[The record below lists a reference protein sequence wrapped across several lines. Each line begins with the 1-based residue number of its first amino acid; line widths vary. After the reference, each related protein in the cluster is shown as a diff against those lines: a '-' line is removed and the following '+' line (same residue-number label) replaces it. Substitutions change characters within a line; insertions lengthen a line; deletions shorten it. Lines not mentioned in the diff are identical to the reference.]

1 MAMLTMLR
9 EIGLHQRSDGTFDVD
24 AFKIVYVAP
33 MKSLVSEM
41 VLNFGPR
48 LKPFGINVAELSGDQ
63 QLNAE
68 QIANTQVIV
77 TTPEKWDVVT
87 RRGDRAYT
95 LLVKLI
101 IIDEVH
107 LLHDSRG
114 ATLESIVARTIRQIE
129 STQELVRLVGLSA
142 TLPNYEDV
150 ALFLR
155 VKAEVGLFYFDASYR
170 PVPLQQQ
177 FIGITVKKAFKRSQL
192 MNEICYQKVIE
203 EAGKNQILVFVHS
216 RKETSTTARSL
227 RDQALAADALGL
239 FVKDNARR
247 ELLAAEAENVKN
259 QQLKELL
266 PYGLAIHH
274 AGLTRADRK
283 LVEELF
289 DAHHIQ
295 VLW

>member
-1 MAMLTMLR
+1 
-9 EIGLHQRSDGTFDVD
+9 
-24 AFKIVYVAP
+24 
-33 MKSLVSEM
+33 
-41 VLNFGPR
+41 
-48 LKPFGINVAELSGDQ
+48 
-63 QLNAE
+63 
-68 QIANTQVIV
+68 
-77 TTPEKWDVVT
+77 VT

-114 ATLESIVARTIRQIE
+114 ATLEAIVARTIRQIE

-155 VKAEVGLFYFDASYR
+155 VKPDRGLFFFDNSYR

-177 FIGITVKKAFKRSQL
+177 YVGITVKKAFKRSQM
-192 MNEICYQKVIE
+192 MNQLCYEKVIA
-203 EAGKNQILVFVHS
+203 EAGKNQLLVFVHS
-216 RKETSTTARSL
+216 RKETATTARAL
-227 RDQALAADALGL
+227 RDQALQADQLGL
-239 FVKDNARR
+239 FVKDDARR

-266 PYGLAIHH
+266 PYGFAIHH
-274 AGLTRADRK
+274 AGMTRGDRK

-295 VLW
+295 VLCCTSTLAWGVNLPAVRLQT